1 MLIFGTKGFK
11 KPLGPSKLTQTCSHC
26 HNNVNFETF
35 EVGRK
40 FSLFFVP
47 LFTLQ
52 RKKMVLCPIC
62 SYGYDVTDENREQL
76 L

>member
-1 MLIFGTKGFK
+1 MLIFDTKGFK
-11 KPLGPSKLTQTCSHC
+11 KPLEPSKLTQTCSHC

-52 RKKMVLCPIC
+52 RK
-62 SYGYDVTDENREQL
+62 
-76 L
+76 